1 MPDDG
6 VPIWDGDPASFETF
20 CTSCRWYAHG
30 LKESER
36 KLAAPRVWQ
45 KLHGAAKSV
54 VRHLDPKEFD
64 RDGGLDRLLEI
75 LRSSPLQKL
84 PIPDSFQRLERWSQL
99 RRGQSETIPT
109 LLVREEE
116 LFTDLQ
122 NSLQRARLE
131 RHKIEKTS
139 TGVGA
144 RQRDPS
150 ESPSRS
156 PMGAAGLPPEDEEED
171 PTSTSS
177 PTATTGNGFFENELR
192 GYRLLKASKLS
203 HAEKQHVMTLTR
215 NSTHFTLV
223 RQALRSLFAEGEGE
237 DGGRLVKKHV
247 WYADEEPEN
256 WTWEENEWH
265 DDGWSYD
272 AYWTDW
278 SDWQT
283 SEESWTWEDS
293 EEAYYAQS
301 PQHAG
306 EDGQAPPG
314 EVPEEERRLE
324 EAFALANEANRTL
337 SEAKQAVAR
346 VRQARGYY
354 DGTGTKG
361 GPKGSKGGKSKG
373 KSKNKGAQ
381 GPCFACGQMGHG
393 IANCPDRHAPQ
404 GKSMSPSSKG
414 FSKGKGKSK
423 KGKGKGKTYYVE
435 YEYIPDGVNEINV
448 LSLVENEDLDTMA
461 TSWVVLETGAA
472 ESVAGVNSMTRIM
485 QTYDDRDYRIT
496 LHERP
501 TFRFGNGMTQ
511 RAISRI
517 HLKSKALGEVAF
529 YLLDGTASNTPPLL
543 GSKDMRERKAVIS
556 YTMNYM
562 AHQNAWTGQ
571 WWLSDLRSLPAG
583 HLLLD
588 LQRPCKP
595 LFRALRDLQVPFNAF
610 DGGGNDDHDD
620 DDDHDGG
627 NGPAGAYGGPGKR
640 SRSSRNDQNEIS
652 RLVEITALAAERADD
667 PLPSPSPGR
676 DEELDEAGGEV
687 PDLPHEEPI
696 LGVTLDSREPTE
708 HPEDET
714 SHHNDADDQTVSSE
728 SCEVLRV
735 RRPFNDEASRSKD
748 SRSSERPL
756 NDSDFEE
763 SVNMVWH
770 ANDSPWSEHQHG
782 DEPRLSDRLSIL
794 AQRLQGLQ
802 QRLRD
807 DERQAMPTFDRLGS
821 KADGMA
827 MHGQSLPREGEIE
840 QGGSLAVMHSM
851 RSTTPRAPT
860 QGTAGQLDHQWIRW
874 RWPRSS
880 CRRSTMEAR

>member
-1 MPDDG
+1 MM
-6 VPIWDGDPASFETF
+6 
-20 CTSCRWYAHG
+20 G
-30 LKESER
+30 LEPK
-36 KLAAPRVWQ
+36 V
-45 KLHGAAKSV
+45 
-54 VRHLDPKEFD
+54 DPKEVKEAS
-64 RDGGLDRLLEI
+64 R
-75 LRSSPLQKL
+75 KA
-84 PIPDSFQRLERWSQL
+84 
-99 RRGQSETIPT
+99 
-109 LLVREEE
+109 
-116 LFTDLQ
+116 
-122 NSLQRARLE
+122 RAR
-131 RHKIEKTS
+131 
-139 TGVGA
+139 
-144 RQRDPS
+144 
-150 ESPSRS
+150 
-156 PMGAAGLPPEDEEED
+156 
-171 PTSTSS
+171 
-177 PTATTGNGFFENELR
+177 
-192 GYRLLKASKLS
+192 
-203 HAEKQHVMTLTR
+203 
-215 NSTHFTLV
+215 
-223 RQALRSLFAEGEGE
+223 
-237 DGGRLVKKHV
+237 
-247 WYADEEPEN
+247 
-256 WTWEENEWH
+256 
-265 DDGWSYD
+265 
-272 AYWTDW
+272 
-278 SDWQT
+278 
-283 SEESWTWEDS
+283 
-293 EEAYYAQS
+293 
-301 PQHAG
+301 
-306 EDGQAPPG
+306 
-314 EVPEEERRLE
+314 
-324 EAFALANEANRTL
+324 
-337 SEAKQAVAR
+337 
-346 VRQARGYY
+346 
-354 DGTGTKG
+354 TKG
-361 GPKGSKGGKSKG
+361 KR
-373 KSKNKGAQ
+373 KNKGAQ
-381 GPCFACGQMGHG
+381 GACFACGQMGHG

-461 TSWVVLETGAA
+461 TSWVVLDTGAT
-472 ESVAGVNSMTRIM
+472 ESVARVNSMTRIM

-610 DGGGNDDHDD
+610 GGGGNDDHDD

-640 SRSSRNDQNEIS
+640 SRSGRNDQNEIS

-667 PLPSPSPGR
+667 PLPSPSLGR
-676 DEELDEAGGEV
+676 DEELDEAEVEGEV
-687 PDLPHEEPI
+687 PDLPPEEPL
-696 LGVTLDSREPTE
+696 LGATLDSQETME

-714 SHHNDADDQTVSSE
+714 SHHNDADDRAVSSE

-770 ANDSPWSEHQHG
+770 ASDSPWSEHRHG

-807 DERQAMPTFDRLGS
+807 DERQAMPTFDRPGS

-827 MHGQSLPREGEIE
+827 MRGQSLPREGEIE
-840 QGGSLAVMHSM
+840 QGGNLAVMHSM
-851 RSTTPRAPT
+851 RSTTEVRDQEHPHRVQPGNWTTSGSGGDGPDRA
-860 QGTAGQLDHQWIRW
+860 AGDLPWKPDDREGVQRQADGASWTN
-874 RWPRSS
+874 PGGD
-880 CRRSTMEAR
+880 RRSGKDICPSESGREAGGGNDGISGMSRTTAPREEETGISKSQSNDANTNRQGNYADSNDEGKIFSNDTTKDNISGKKLNAISAGESREEREGQGDASVPTSGISADNQRFGRGSGGSGMSALWNALGSLRARMSGKCHQQDGTQSLQPSTLTSTRNPNFEEQATSLPTTRTTNTTTRPSPLKNSDYVTEEVYAVDQAMEKPIRPSMARRLATAAALTASLMMPVQELVQSCHMWM